1 MCVYIYIYI
10 IVMYLQCKYIVYKK
24 ENQKSKS
31 KLIVG
36 RENYINYFPRKLKN
50 EDEEET

>member
-31 KLIVG
+31 KLIVWS
-36 RENYINYFPRKLKN
+36 RKFDINYFPRKLKN
-50 EDEEET
+50 EEEET